1 MSSLTVSVST
11 SPIGSPPNQSSSRHS
26 PISSTTITTVVPQ
39 PSLSDIMTTTS
50 SQFMSSVLPI
60 KTHARS
66 ESGGSGGGSMGSSL
80 LPLTIASSVSASGL
94 PVGSM
99 SGLSNA
105 VSTSSGSDM
114 LFG

>member
-1 MSSLTVSVST
+1 
-11 SPIGSPPNQSSSRHS
+11 
-26 PISSTTITTVVPQ
+26 
-39 PSLSDIMTTTS
+39 
-50 SQFMSSVLPI
+50 MSSVLPI

-105 VSTSSGSDM
+105 VSTSSGTDM